1 MINGIVNIYKEKGY
15 TSHDVV
21 AVLRKVVGQKKIGHT
36 GTLDPDATG
45 VLPVCLGRATK
56 VCELLTD
63 HDKTYE
69 ALLLLG
75 KTTDTQDISGEVLEE
90 KNPAHLTEEE
100 VRSCIESFIGEYD
113 QVPPM
118 YSALKVNGKKL
129 YELAR
134 EGKTVERKS
143 RRVQIHGIRILEMNL
158 PHVRMEVDC
167 SKGTYIRTLCH
178 DIGEKLQ
185 VGGCMEELERT
196 KVGRFLKEDAVTLDE
211 VRQKM
216 EQGEG
221 AELFTPLDQIFAEL
235 PAVTVTDAK
244 AWMSYNGNDLPERF
258 LLEKEEW
265 TDGQEVRVYDSRKNF
280 IGLYQYRAPKKL
292 FHIKK
297 MFLDPEAEKIEK
309 SSTNKTDMQYIKGL
323 DAFDGRNHTAVT
335 LGKFDGLHR
344 GHQKLLNRIMKYA
357 KKEDCDSVV
366 CAFDMDRDC
375 LMTNEERRAFLED
388 KVDYLIEIPFTR
400 EMMEMEAEK
409 FIDEILYKK
418 LHASHIVVGTDFNF
432 GHEKRGNHQMLEKY
446 AAKYGYTVDV
456 VEKAYYKDREISS
469 TYIRELLLDGNV
481 PLANELLGYPY
492 EITSV
497 VEHGQQLG
505 RTLGFP
511 TMNLAPQGKKI
522 LPKYGVYACRVL
534 VDGVWYGGVGN
545 AGVKPTVAQEK
556 RRLFEVYVYGYEG
569 DAYGKTA
576 TVQIL
581 EFERPETKFHSV
593 EELKDRVM
601 KDMQYGGEYLKNH
614 PLDER

>member
-90 KNPAHLTEEE
+90 RNPGNLTEEE

-113 QVPPM
+113 QIPPM

-158 PHVRMEVDC
+158 PHVRMKVDC

-309 SSTNKTDMQYIKGL
+309 
-323 DAFDGRNHTAVT
+323 
-335 LGKFDGLHR
+335 
-344 GHQKLLNRIMKYA
+344 
-357 KKEDCDSVV
+357 
-366 CAFDMDRDC
+366 
-375 LMTNEERRAFLED
+375 
-388 KVDYLIEIPFTR
+388 
-400 EMMEMEAEK
+400 
-409 FIDEILYKK
+409 
-418 LHASHIVVGTDFNF
+418 
-432 GHEKRGNHQMLEKY
+432 
-446 AAKYGYTVDV
+446 
-456 VEKAYYKDREISS
+456 
-469 TYIRELLLDGNV
+469 
-481 PLANELLGYPY
+481 
-492 EITSV
+492 
-497 VEHGQQLG
+497 
-505 RTLGFP
+505 
-511 TMNLAPQGKKI
+511 
-522 LPKYGVYACRVL
+522 
-534 VDGVWYGGVGN
+534 
-545 AGVKPTVAQEK
+545 
-556 RRLFEVYVYGYEG
+556 
-569 DAYGKTA
+569 
-576 TVQIL
+576 
-581 EFERPETKFHSV
+581 
-593 EELKDRVM
+593 
-601 KDMQYGGEYLKNH
+601 
-614 PLDER
+614 

>member
-90 KNPAHLTEEE
+90 KDPAHLTEEE

-143 RRVQIHGIRILEMNL
+143 RKVQIHGIRILEMDL

-309 SSTNKTDMQYIKGL
+309 
-323 DAFDGRNHTAVT
+323 
-335 LGKFDGLHR
+335 
-344 GHQKLLNRIMKYA
+344 
-357 KKEDCDSVV
+357 
-366 CAFDMDRDC
+366 
-375 LMTNEERRAFLED
+375 
-388 KVDYLIEIPFTR
+388 
-400 EMMEMEAEK
+400 
-409 FIDEILYKK
+409 
-418 LHASHIVVGTDFNF
+418 
-432 GHEKRGNHQMLEKY
+432 
-446 AAKYGYTVDV
+446 
-456 VEKAYYKDREISS
+456 
-469 TYIRELLLDGNV
+469 
-481 PLANELLGYPY
+481 
-492 EITSV
+492 
-497 VEHGQQLG
+497 
-505 RTLGFP
+505 
-511 TMNLAPQGKKI
+511 
-522 LPKYGVYACRVL
+522 
-534 VDGVWYGGVGN
+534 
-545 AGVKPTVAQEK
+545 
-556 RRLFEVYVYGYEG
+556 
-569 DAYGKTA
+569 
-576 TVQIL
+576 
-581 EFERPETKFHSV
+581 
-593 EELKDRVM
+593 
-601 KDMQYGGEYLKNH
+601 
-614 PLDER
+614 

>member
-90 KNPAHLTEEE
+90 KDPAHLTEEE

-113 QVPPM
+113 QIPPM

-309 SSTNKTDMQYIKGL
+309 
-323 DAFDGRNHTAVT
+323 
-335 LGKFDGLHR
+335 
-344 GHQKLLNRIMKYA
+344 
-357 KKEDCDSVV
+357 
-366 CAFDMDRDC
+366 
-375 LMTNEERRAFLED
+375 
-388 KVDYLIEIPFTR
+388 
-400 EMMEMEAEK
+400 
-409 FIDEILYKK
+409 
-418 LHASHIVVGTDFNF
+418 
-432 GHEKRGNHQMLEKY
+432 
-446 AAKYGYTVDV
+446 
-456 VEKAYYKDREISS
+456 
-469 TYIRELLLDGNV
+469 
-481 PLANELLGYPY
+481 
-492 EITSV
+492 
-497 VEHGQQLG
+497 
-505 RTLGFP
+505 
-511 TMNLAPQGKKI
+511 
-522 LPKYGVYACRVL
+522 
-534 VDGVWYGGVGN
+534 
-545 AGVKPTVAQEK
+545 
-556 RRLFEVYVYGYEG
+556 
-569 DAYGKTA
+569 
-576 TVQIL
+576 
-581 EFERPETKFHSV
+581 
-593 EELKDRVM
+593 
-601 KDMQYGGEYLKNH
+601 
-614 PLDER
+614 

>member
-90 KNPAHLTEEE
+90 RDPGNLTEEE

-143 RRVQIHGIRILEMNL
+143 RRVQIHGIRIVEMNL

-280 IGLYQYRAPKKL
+280 IGLYQYLALKKL

-309 SSTNKTDMQYIKGL
+309 
-323 DAFDGRNHTAVT
+323 
-335 LGKFDGLHR
+335 
-344 GHQKLLNRIMKYA
+344 
-357 KKEDCDSVV
+357 
-366 CAFDMDRDC
+366 
-375 LMTNEERRAFLED
+375 
-388 KVDYLIEIPFTR
+388 
-400 EMMEMEAEK
+400 
-409 FIDEILYKK
+409 
-418 LHASHIVVGTDFNF
+418 
-432 GHEKRGNHQMLEKY
+432 
-446 AAKYGYTVDV
+446 
-456 VEKAYYKDREISS
+456 
-469 TYIRELLLDGNV
+469 
-481 PLANELLGYPY
+481 
-492 EITSV
+492 
-497 VEHGQQLG
+497 
-505 RTLGFP
+505 
-511 TMNLAPQGKKI
+511 
-522 LPKYGVYACRVL
+522 
-534 VDGVWYGGVGN
+534 
-545 AGVKPTVAQEK
+545 
-556 RRLFEVYVYGYEG
+556 
-569 DAYGKTA
+569 
-576 TVQIL
+576 
-581 EFERPETKFHSV
+581 
-593 EELKDRVM
+593 
-601 KDMQYGGEYLKNH
+601 
-614 PLDER
+614 